1 MSVFP
6 TRRPMEERGGRAL
19 RDTAQWG
26 RWGRGRGRTRS
37 PVSQSSVREGEGERA
52 EQSPPLGPRRT
63 DRPLRAPCG
72 AAASG
77 AAAAASSGAGVPG
90 AERSLRP
97 VPVRAPRLGPGE

>member
-6 TRRPMEERGGRAL
+6 TRRPMAPRGRRAL

-26 RWGRGRGRTRS
+26 RWRRGRGRSRS
-37 PVSQSSVREGEGERA
+37 PVSQSSVREGEGDRA
-52 EQSPPLGPRRT
+52 VQSPPPGPRRT

-77 AAAAASSGAGVPG
+77 AAAAALSGAGG
-90 AERSLRP
+90 ARS
-97 VPVRAPRLGPGE
+97 